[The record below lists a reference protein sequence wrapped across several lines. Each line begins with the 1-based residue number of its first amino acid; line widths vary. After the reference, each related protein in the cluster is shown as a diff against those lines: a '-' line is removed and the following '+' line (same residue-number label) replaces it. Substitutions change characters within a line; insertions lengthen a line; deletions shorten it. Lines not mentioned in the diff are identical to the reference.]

1 MVLFVNLDAHNL
13 AWFSYSQMVLFVNI
27 DAHYLALLIFVN
39 IDAHYLA
46 LLTRADTSIRI
57 LECLQIIPDDPS
69 TRIRDH

>member
-13 AWFSYSQMVLFVNI
+13 AWFSYSQMVL
-27 DAHYLALLIFVN
+27 FVN